1 MKTKVV
7 NIKGFGDCLPKNLIK
22 VCRPSIYGNPFQIGN
37 DGTRQEVIEK
47 FKRYFYNRIEND
59 QHFKLEVDKLKGHL
73 LGCVCKPLP
82 CHGDIYVEYL
92 EKNLE

>member
-7 NIKGFGDCLPKNLIK
+7 NIKGFDELLPKNLVKIG
-22 VCRPSIYGNPFQIGN
+22 RPSIFGNPFQIGK

-47 FKRYFYNRIEND
+47 FKKYMYDRLRID
-59 QHFKLEVDKLKGHL
+59 PHFKLKVDKLKGHL
-73 LGCVCKPLP
+73 LGCFCKPLP

-92 EKNLE
+92 EK